1 MESPSVELSNNALI
15 IMDPSHSEGDSNIL
29 LLKDMMLDE
38 QEQQCVLEVYSE
50 APNEF
55 DLPGLAYLYP
65 PANHMVNYKLMPILQ
80 ITFLMKSTLIS
91 TWTLTICHI
100 LKKLL

>member
-1 MESPSVELSNNALI
+1 MESTNGELSNNALI
-15 IMDPSHSEGDSNIL
+15 IMEPSHAEGDSNVL

-55 DLPGLAYLYP
+55 MLPGLTSAKFIFRR
-65 PANHMVNYKLMPILQ
+65 AN
-80 ITFLMKSTLIS
+80 T
-91 TWTLTICHI
+91 
-100 LKKLL
+100 